1 MVIMYRMKTSLTKLI
16 YTIILYLVAPVE
28 LIRLYI
34 RGHLAPDYRL
44 RWLERFAINLPAVK
58 PGGIWVHTASVG
70 ELFAALPVVRQ
81 LFITYPDQVITVT
94 TMTPTGSKLVKEQ
107 LGDKVF
113 HVYVPFDLPDAVSR
127 FLNHVKPT
135 KLLIMETELWP
146 NIITAAHN
154 RGVRIILMNARLS
167 ERSAKGYQYVKSLTQ
182 SILKHISVIAAQ
194 HEHDAN
200 RFLALGA
207 NESSVLI
214 TGSIKFDISIKS
226 SVITEGSKLRK
237 QFPSELVWI
246 AASTHQGE
254 DVQILEAHHLI
265 RKKYPTAQLIIVP
278 RHPERFDD
286 VADVCADQN
295 FDFSRRSLNDDTKK
309 AVYLGD
315 TMGELLM
322 LYAAADMAFVGGS
335 LVETGGHNLLEPA
348 ALAKPVMT
356 GPHDFNFK
364 QVNQQLL
371 TANAAVRVLN
381 ATQVAEQVIQ
391 WQENPEEKRQVGEKA
406 LEVVKRNQGALKRL
420 LSLIDQ

>member
-1 MVIMYRMKTSLTKLI
+1 MAIIYHMKTSLTKII
-16 YTIILYLVAPVE
+16 YTILLYLVIPVE
-28 LIRLYI
+28 LVRLYF
-34 RGHLAPDYRL
+34 RGRIAPEYRL

-58 PGGIWVHTASVG
+58 PDGIWVHTASVG
-70 ELFAALPVVRQ
+70 ELFAALPVIRQ
-81 LFITYPDQVITVT
+81 LFITHPDQVITVT
-94 TMTPTGSKLVKEQ
+94 TMTPTGSKLVKDQ

-127 FLNHVKPT
+127 FLNHIKPQ

-146 NIITAAHN
+146 NIITAAHH
-154 RGVRIILMNARLS
+154 RGVSIILMNARLS
-167 ERSAKGYQYVKSLTQ
+167 ERSAKGYQRVKSLTQ
-182 SILKHISVIAAQ
+182 SILKRISVIAAQ
-194 HEHDAN
+194 HERDAD

-207 NESSVLI
+207 NKSSVLV
-214 TGSIKFDISIKS
+214 TGSIKFDISIDS
-226 SVITEGSKLRK
+226 SLITEGAKLRE

-246 AASTHQGE
+246 AASTHRGE
-254 DVQILEAHHLI
+254 DIQILQAHHLI

-286 VADVCADQN
+286 VADVCAEQN
-295 FDFSRRSLNDDTKK
+295 FEFSRRSLNEDTQK

-315 TMGELLM
+315 TMGELLL

-348 ALAKPVMT
+348 ALAKPIMT

-371 TANAAVRVLN
+371 TSNAAVRVMN
-381 ATQVAEQVIQ
+381 AEQVAQQVIQ
-391 WQENPEEKRQVGEKA
+391 WQEHPEDKRLVGEKA
-406 LEVVKRNQGALKRL
+406 LEVVQRNQGALKRL
-420 LSLIDQ
+420 LSLIEQ